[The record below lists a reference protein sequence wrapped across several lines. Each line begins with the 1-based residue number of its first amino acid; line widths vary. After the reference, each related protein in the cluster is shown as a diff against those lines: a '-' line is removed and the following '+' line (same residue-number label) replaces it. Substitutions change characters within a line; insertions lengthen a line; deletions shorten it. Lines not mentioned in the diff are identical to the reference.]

1 MTDLVSPSLRKQN
14 VPLAIPFTKAYLT
27 GNELRYIT
35 EALAGNHLCGNGP
48 FTEHCHDWFNKN
60 TGAAGTFLTHSGT
73 SALEMAA
80 LLGDIQP
87 GDEVIMPSFTFVT
100 TASAFVMRGA
110 VPVFIDI
117 REDNLNLDETLIT
130 RAITK
135 KTKAIVPVH
144 YAGVACE
151 MDTINAIAREND
163 LLVIEDAAHSL
174 LSNYKGKA
182 LGGLGTMS
190 AVSFHETKNIVSGEG
205 GALLVNDEKLLD
217 RAFTIWEKGTNRREF
232 FLGKV
237 DKYTWHE
244 LGSSYLPSEMTA
256 AFLWAQLQQAEYITQ
271 KRVEVW
277 HRYHDLLQPLEEA
290 SLLRRPQWSQDTS
303 INGHIY
309 YILLPKPE
317 IRDALLTHLS
327 KAGVEAVFHY
337 LPLHSSTA
345 GQKFGRAG
353 SRLSNTDHLSACLL
367 RFPIWVG
374 LGPAEIEHIVSLV
387 KEFFGRQ

>member
-117 REDNLNLDETLIT
+117 RKDNLNLDESLIT
-130 RAITK
+130 K
-135 KTKAIVPVH
+135 
-144 YAGVACE
+144 
-151 MDTINAIAREND
+151 DTINAIAREND
-163 LLVIEDAAHSL
+163 LLVIEDAAHAV
-174 LSNYKGKA
+174 LSTYKGKP

-205 GALLVNDEKLLD
+205 GALLINDEKLLD

-290 SLLRRPQWSQDTS
+290 GLLRRPQWSQDAS

-309 YILLPKPE
+309 YILLPKPQT
-317 IRDALLTHLS
+317 RDALLTHLS

-345 GQKFGRAG
+345 GQKFGREG
-353 SRLSNTDHLSACLL
+353 SALKNTDELSACLL

-374 LGPAEIEHIVSLV
+374 LGPANIDHIVSLV
-387 KEFFGRQ
+387 REFFGL